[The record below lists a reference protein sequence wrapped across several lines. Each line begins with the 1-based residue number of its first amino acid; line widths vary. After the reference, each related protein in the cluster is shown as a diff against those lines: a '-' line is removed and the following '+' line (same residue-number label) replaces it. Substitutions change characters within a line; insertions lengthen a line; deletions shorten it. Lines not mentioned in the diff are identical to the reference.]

1 MKYSCDVV
9 RDLMPLYHDEVVSAD
24 SMKVVE
30 EHMEECE
37 ECQQY
42 YKELC
47 EADGIERFV
56 YDKENEM
63 EKSKQIKAV
72 KKKMKAKEALA
83 LLVGILITGITAL
96 FIGGAAFGL
105 GSFMYSQAN
114 IEVNTDITKYNQY
127 IGVNAQEEYKNKW
140 DMDETIFPKKIT
152 DDMSVEDYKMV
163 YYNPWD
169 AQYLSYLVVDYDD
182 KTYKE
187 EVKRLKDYQST
198 EYLGYYGAKG
208 FDEEYTLLAMYADS
222 YQGFV
227 YALTDNK
234 DTIIYVEIIFC
245 NYFMDIDYKKYI
257 DSKYLPLGFD
267 ATSDNAYE
275 KKMRQENSDE
285 WD

>member
-24 SMKVVE
+24 STKVVE

-37 ECQQY
+37 ACQQY
-42 YKELC
+42 YKEFC

-56 YDKENEM
+56 YDKENEI

-72 KKKMKAKEALA
+72 KKKMKVKEVIALVA
-83 LLVGILITGITAL
+83 GIIISGIIMQ
-96 FIGGAAFGL
+96 FFMGGAAFGL
-105 GSFMYSQAN
+105 FAFIFSQAEV
-114 IEVNTDITKYNQY
+114 EVNTDITKYNQY

-140 DMDETIFPKKIT
+140 GMDETIFPEKIT
-152 DDMSVEDYKMV
+152 KDMSVEDYKMV

-182 KTYKE
+182 KAYKE
-187 EVKRLKDYQST
+187 ETERLKEYQST
-198 EYLGYYGAKG
+198 EYLGYYGVNG
-208 FDEEYTLLAMYADS
+208 FDKEYTLLAMYADS

-227 YALTDNK
+227 YALTDKK

-245 NYFMDIDYKKYI
+245 NYFMDIDYEKYI
-257 DSKYLPLGFD
+257 DSEYLPLGFD
-267 ATSDNAYE
+267 ATIDNAYE
-275 KKMRQENSDE
+275 KKMTQEN
-285 WD
+285 